1 VVAVSQERRTRHPAD
16 PGSGPAIQLV
26 FWLHT
31 AIFTGVNIL
40 LLVINMLVD
49 HSNPWFLY
57 CLWGWGMVL
66 ALQAGLT
73 YRWKGLVGAQLAFTS
88 VLLTGLSTINIH
100 FGSGPWVVWVYVS
113 LGIPLIAHLLYVFGG
128 LTLLN
133 AHILASV
140 LWFGEI
146 MTSQIMYDTT
156 WWSMIVTFLTAGS
169 SLAGLV
175 LVHRYFRSR
184 LPQHFP
190 RQR

>member
-1 VVAVSQERRTRHPAD
+1 
-16 PGSGPAIQLV
+16 
-26 FWLHT
+26 
-31 AIFTGVNIL
+31 
-40 LLVINMLVD
+40 
-49 HSNPWFLY
+49 
-57 CLWGWGMVL
+57 MVL

-175 LVHRYFRSR
+175 LVHRYFRSK